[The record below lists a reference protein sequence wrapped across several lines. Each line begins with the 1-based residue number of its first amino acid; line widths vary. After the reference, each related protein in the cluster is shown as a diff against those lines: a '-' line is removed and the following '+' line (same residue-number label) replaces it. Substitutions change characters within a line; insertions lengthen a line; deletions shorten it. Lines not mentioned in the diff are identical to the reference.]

1 MLGRISSLF
10 SPRSSAPA
18 PAPGSDLDPVE
29 LAPILEPPTKLTADF
44 KNKIKTHLEEAN
56 KRLEKANELTNK
68 SSFNAYHDC
77 SKKLLAIHGEL
88 VDDKRELTVMYNAED
103 FSRRADPEYKPK
115 SVKYI
120 DETIPVIEEKIS
132 EVHSKFKEIR
142 LRYSEHRGGK
152 SKRRKSK
159 RRTTRR
165 RKR

>member
-1 MLGRISSLF
+1 
-10 SPRSSAPA
+10 
-18 PAPGSDLDPVE
+18 VE

-44 KNKIKTHLEEAN
+44 KNKIKTDLKKAN
-56 KRLEKANELTNK
+56 ERLEKANELLTNE
-68 SSFNAYHDC
+68 SSFNAYHNC
-77 SKKLLAIHGEL
+77 SKQLLAIHGEL
-88 VDDKRELTVMYNAED
+88 LDDKRELKVMYNAED
-103 FSRRADPEYKPK
+103 SSRRADPKYKPK

-132 EVHSKFKEIR
+132 EVDSKFKEIR
-142 LRYSEHRGGK
+142 RRYSEHHRGGKSKRRK